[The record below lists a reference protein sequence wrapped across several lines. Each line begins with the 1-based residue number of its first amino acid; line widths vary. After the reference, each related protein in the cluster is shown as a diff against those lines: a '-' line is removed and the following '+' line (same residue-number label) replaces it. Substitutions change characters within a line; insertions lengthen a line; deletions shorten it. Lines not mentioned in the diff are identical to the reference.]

1 VDAVRWSSI
10 DSENRIRCPGKSGR
24 NVGRNQVIGAR
35 HSDGVDY
42 HVDGCARGFVW
53 WRRSRSCR
61 DVVITHTP
69 EAQKEILK
77 LRLTLSW

>member
-1 VDAVRWSSI
+1 VDAVRWASI

-42 HVDGCARGFVW
+42 HVDGCNPAISVPGDSYGGVDRGHAGMW
-53 WRRSRSCR
+53 S
-61 DVVITHTP
+61 
-69 EAQKEILK
+69 
-77 LRLTLSW
+77 